1 MTPQSEPQWRGV
13 REMLTKDPTMGELRF
28 AELTEKQRECL
39 RLAADH
45 MSSKEIARALGISAS
60 AVEQRLK
67 YAVRTLQARD
77 RREAARLFSRWEQD
91 CGESTYGSPV
101 VEDMPSR
108 PHPVAV
114 GARAPDAWEA
124 AQLADS
130 AGYFDPHWDKPVA
143 KVVNWPWAGD
153 GRIPADLSRTQRA
166 FWVVAITFG
175 LLLVFGVF
183 VAGLEA
189 LSRLHG

>member
-1 MTPQSEPQWRGV
+1 MTNSQF
-13 REMLTKDPTMGELRF
+13 D
-28 AELTEKQRECL
+28 ELTDKQRECL

-67 YAVRTLQARD
+67 YAVRTLGARD
-77 RREAARLFSRWEQD
+77 RRDASRQFARWEQAG
-91 CGESTYGSPV
+91 CGVSTCGSPV
-101 VEDMPSR
+101 VAESAQG
-108 PHPVAV
+108 PHPVDV
-114 GARAPDAWEA
+114 GACSPNAWEA
-124 AQLADS
+124 AELSDS

-143 KVVNWPWAGD
+143 KVVTWPWAGD
-153 GRIPADLSRTQRA
+153 GRVPADLSRSQRV
-166 FWVVAITFG
+166 FWVAAITFG

>member
-1 MTPQSEPQWRGV
+1 
-13 REMLTKDPTMGELRF
+13 
-28 AELTEKQRECL
+28 
-39 RLAADH
+39 

-67 YAVRTLQARD
+67 YAVRTLGARD
-77 RREAARLFSRWEQD
+77 RREAARQFARWEQAG
-91 CGESTYGSPV
+91 CGESTCGSPG
-101 VEDMPSR
+101 VEEFEAG
-108 PHPVAV
+108 PHPVIV
-114 GARAPDAWEA
+114 EARASDAWEA

-130 AGYFDPHWDKPVA
+130 AGYFDPHWDKPLA
-143 KVVNWPWAGD
+143 KAVNWPWAGE
-153 GRIPADLSRTQRA
+153 GRQPADLSPSQRVIWMA
-166 FWVVAITFG
+166 VITTG